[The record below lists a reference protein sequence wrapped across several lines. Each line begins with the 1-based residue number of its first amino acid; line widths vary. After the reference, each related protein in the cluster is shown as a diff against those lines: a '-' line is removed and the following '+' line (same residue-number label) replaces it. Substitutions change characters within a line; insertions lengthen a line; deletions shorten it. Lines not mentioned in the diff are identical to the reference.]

1 MLAAKTDLN
10 KSARGRTPDAMPRE
24 HRAAL
29 PRLRALRGNGRWNP
43 FRGFGISLNEKR
55 EKFIAISP
63 VLLCLGRDWVAN
75 FCRLCLKSA
84 LFIDFVYI
92 SRFIVDFVNFLQS
105 VFLGIVRVASV
116 HAAGLNVLVVLVS
129 NPLHYNFGVAPAFFM
144 ANVLGFDEVDKLFN
158 LVMVLLGFYVLYAFQ
173 SIFDATFYGL
183 GKTNFMLFE
192 SIVTNSVY
200 YGGRDM
206 P

>member
-1 MLAAKTDLN
+1 
-10 KSARGRTPDAMPRE
+10 
-24 HRAAL
+24 
-29 PRLRALRGNGRWNP
+29 
-43 FRGFGISLNEKR
+43 
-55 EKFIAISP
+55 
-63 VLLCLGRDWVAN
+63 
-75 FCRLCLKSA
+75 
-84 LFIDFVYI
+84 
-92 SRFIVDFVNFLQS
+92 
-105 VFLGIVRVASV
+105 
-116 HAAGLNVLVVLVS
+116 
-129 NPLHYNFGVAPAFFM
+129 M

-206 P
+206 PRSLQINRYNSTPLKRGCRYL